1 MRELRDSDVGR
12 KREMGQM
19 PNVAPRRARLPNVHA
34 LSSVT
39 ALWLALGFCSVTLV
53 KMGKMPSAVFYC
65 TSLSPAVTE
74 RFRSGGGVSTLACQ
88 SFEEKRNFIQQLITI
103 PS

>member
-19 PNVAPRRARLPNVHA
+19 PNAECRAAPRLPNVHA

-74 RFRSGGGVSTLACQ
+74 RFRSGGGVSTRL
-88 SFEEKRNFIQQLITI
+88 SVF
-103 PS
+103 